1 MTDMALLKYFKRID
15 SKKPEKVEAVL
26 PKMDGPLATL
36 MPVSSIE
43 TANKAVRAQ
52 MMENARAI
60 EPHEGE
66 NSADKKLRGNYQFFN
81 PKEKADLGR
90 RAAELGITS
99 TIREGSPTAL
109 KSCTPSTKSDK
120 KSI

>member
-1 MTDMALLKYFKRID
+1 
-15 SKKPEKVEAVL
+15 
-26 PKMDGPLATL
+26 

-43 TANKAVRAQ
+43 AANKAVRAQ

-60 EPHEGE
+60 EPHKGE
-66 NSADKKLRGNYQFFN
+66 NSSDKKLQGNYQFFN

-99 TIREGSPTAL
+99 TIRYFSKIDEKQCYLS
-109 KSCTPSTKSDK
+109 PSTLFAWKENYLKLSK
-120 KSI
+120 R

>member
-1 MTDMALLKYFKRID
+1 MALSKYFKRID

-26 PKMDGPLATL
+26 PKTDGPLATL

-43 TANKAVRAQ
+43 AANKAVRAQ

-66 NSADKKLRGNYQFFN
+66 NSAD
-81 PKEKADLGR
+81 
-90 RAAELGITS
+90 I
-99 TIREGSPTAL
+99 
-109 KSCTPSTKSDK
+109 
-120 KSI
+120 